1 MAAVA
6 TTYKEKIM
14 KRFQTYLLLALSLI
28 FLGTLPSVADSK
40 AESWSYPSSN
50 PGRECFTGSGT
61 ESSPYLIQCAQDLAN
76 LAYIVTDNNDD
87 VTGKYFK
94 MTRDIY
100 LNDFTVDA
108 NGAINA
114 NGDLKKWTPI
124 GEYGRV
130 WNDDFQ
136 GIFDGDGHTIYG
148 LYIEENDNRRYVGLF
163 GTIEDATIKNLT
175 IRNAYVNIKE
185 PCTDGMEC
193 GTLVGRCENSTFS
206 NVNVVDC
213 YMLGSNSNK
222 HSIHAGGLIGKA
234 YNDIT
239 LNDCSFGGTIHTTS
253 YGNDAYLGG
262 LIAAYS
268 ESGLHSYI
276 TLRLTRCQSKGEI
289 KVINN
294 GSSLITIGGFLAE
307 EFSDDYKVYLTEC
320 VNSTNLI
327 IDHESDATQT
337 PISIVA
343 HHFADGATE
352 MRKCVNLGDITI
364 ADSKLEKAELTLSRT
379 VDKYFDC
386 ANYGHYILAT
396 NDEGIRATISPG
408 LNQVYHTSDG
418 ENLILWQEAKP
429 TKLGTNDTYNSNG
442 TELSLDSLNNNTA
455 LVAKLNEEVG
465 ENIWGFYD
473 ITENGKTYSVP
484 FPVACGGVPTS
495 MYRNDKGQYV
505 ISSEADLRM
514 LQDIVSKGTNTNSY
528 YILTQ
533 DLDMSASAPLT
544 QMGDETHAF
553 SGTLDGNG
561 HIISGMTI
569 NGHALIGNLSGTV
582 KNLGLVNMKFTGG
595 NAQCAPFAYKAGQS
609 ADASILNCYAGGTIT
624 LADSTNTGTTLAG
637 LIYEAFDNKV
647 SIKNSYF
654 RGIMANSTNVSNQEH
669 AYYGIVYSNQIKYDF
684 SMADCY
690 AHFDFDDADAVGY
703 GTMPTTYVATMT
715 NCHYL
720 CPKFSDLN
728 GRVKSN
734 AELAACFAGKEGWLT
749 GAYRPVL
756 EGVRHYELTTYD
768 GQTVYADAIP
778 LDDDSCRNEIFC
790 HQLTSETANDQL
802 LWALPKVAMC
812 DTENNVNYLI
822 NCQLYANKPFRFTPP
837 EGSQTKGQL
846 HYPLTFSD
854 EEEYAIR
861 LMCLPATL
869 LKSNLPEDAQVF
881 LMGKPTGGAD
891 EGYEAYLVACDSV
904 PAGVPFLILMNNKP
918 TDTID
923 VVLSGDVVGSPQ
935 STGTLNGEELES
947 GLTGTF
953 EDKHLE
959 SGCAGFD
966 FSTAGVNIKYEAD
979 GIDLKPF
986 EAYVDAEKAD
996 ATVSCTNGVLLR
1008 ETSNYIDQTLEMHKD
1023 RTVTVFLSRKLQT
1036 SGWNTLCLPFD
1047 ISEEELTKNYGSDTR
1062 LEELTSITTNSDG
1075 TCTLCFT
1082 YAHGIKAGK
1091 CYLIQPGI
1099 AYHSAYQFDDKTL
1112 TTDLTPTTLSSSDG
1126 AYTISFLGSFARTA
1140 IDGND
1145 TSKGTYF
1152 TQNNKIYKVSQGRT
1166 ITMNGFRCWI
1176 ETSKPDAL
1184 TKANIVHAD
1193 GTTSIARI
1201 VPIGTTEDNHRIYD
1215 LQGIEIQH
1223 PLPHHIY
1230 IKNGR
1235 AQLGS
1240 QTH

>member
-1 MAAVA
+1 MA

-14 KRFQTYLLLALSLI
+14 KRFQIHLLLALSLI
-28 FLGTLPSVADSK
+28 FLGTLPCMADSK

-61 ESSPYLIQCAQDLAN
+61 ASSPYLIQCAQDLAN

-94 MTRDIY
+94 MTSDIY

-108 NGAINA
+108 NGDINA

-124 GEYGRV
+124 GEYGSI

-185 PCTDGMEC
+185 PSTDGMEC
-193 GTLVGRCENSTFS
+193 GTLVGTCINSTFS

-213 YMLGSNSNK
+213 YVLGSNSNK
-222 HSIHAGGLIGKA
+222 YSIHAGGLIGKA

-239 LNDCSFGGTIHTTS
+239 LNDCSFDGTIHTTI
-253 YGNDAYLGG
+253 YGRDAYLGG

-289 KVINN
+289 KVIDN

-327 IDHESDATQT
+327 IDRESDATQT

-343 HHFADGATE
+343 HHFTDGATE

-379 VDKYFDC
+379 VDKYYDC

-396 NDEGIRATISPG
+396 TDEGIQATISPG
-408 LNQVYHTSDG
+408 QNQVYHTSDG
-418 ENLILWQEAKP
+418 QNLILWQEAKP

-455 LVAKLNEEVG
+455 LVAKLNEEAG

-495 MYRNDKGQYV
+495 MYKNDKGQYV

-514 LQDIVSKGTNTNSY
+514 LQNIISNATTTNGY

-561 HIISGMTI
+561 HVISGLTI
-569 NGHALIGNLSGTV
+569 KGHALIGNLSGTV

-595 NAQCAPFAYKAGQS
+595 NDYCAPFAYKAGLS
-609 ADASILNCYAGGTIT
+609 ADASILNCYAGGNIT
-624 LADSTNTGTTLAG
+624 LADSTNTSTILAG
-637 LIYEAFDNKV
+637 LIYEASANKV
-647 SIKNSYF
+647 SIKNCYF
-654 RGIMANSTNVSNQEH
+654 RGILANATSVSNQGH
-669 AYYGIVYSNQIKYDF
+669 FYYGMVGSNNIGTSLSLND
-684 SMADCY
+684 SY
-690 AHFDFDDADAVGY
+690 AHFSFNETLGIGAGILPTNEASAPS
-703 GTMPTTYVATMT
+703 GTNY
-715 NCHYL
+715 HYL
-720 CPKFSDLN
+720 CPQFSDSIGKVN
-728 GRVKSN
+728 SN
-734 AELAACFAGKEGWLT
+734 AELAACFAVKEGWLT

-756 EGVRHYELTTYD
+756 DSVRHYELTTYNE
-768 GQTVYADAIP
+768 QTVYTDAIP

-790 HQLTSETANDQL
+790 HELTSETANDQL
-802 LWALPKVAMC
+802 LWALPKVAIC
-812 DTENNVNYLI
+812 DAENNVNYLLS
-822 NCQLYANKPFRFTPP
+822 CQLYADKPFRFSPP
-837 EGSQTKGQL
+837 EGSKTSGQL

-854 EEEYAIR
+854 EYAIR
-861 LMCLPATL
+861 LMCLPAPL
-869 LKSNLPEDAQVF
+869 YKRDLPEGAQLFLVSKPIGDA
-881 LMGKPTGGAD
+881 T
-891 EGYEAYLVACDSV
+891 EGYEAYLDSCDSV
-904 PAGVPFLILMNNKP
+904 PAGMPFIIYMSQKP
-918 TDTID
+918 TKTVDM
-923 VVLSGDVVGSPQ
+923 VLSGDIVATPQ
-935 STGTLNGEELES
+935 STGTLNGQELES

-953 EDKHLE
+953 EDKHLDN
-959 SGCAGFD
+959 GCA
-966 FSTAGVNIKYEAD
+966 NINVQDINIEIKNED
-979 GIDLKPF
+979 SIDIKPF
-986 EAYVDAEKAD
+986 GAYIDAD
-996 ATVSCTNGVLLR
+996 ATVSCTAGVLLK
-1008 ETSNYIDQTLEMHKD
+1008 ETSNYINQTLATYEG
-1023 RTVTVFLSRKLQT
+1023 RTVTVFLSRNLQT

-1047 ISEEELTKNYGSDTR
+1047 VSEDELTKNYGSDTR
-1062 LEELTSITTNSDG
+1062 LEELNSVTTAEDG

-1082 YAHGIKAGK
+1082 RATDIEAGK
-1091 CYLIQPGI
+1091 CYLIQPG
-1099 AYHSAYQFDDKTL
+1099 AVSLSAFQFDNKTL
-1112 TTDLTPTTLSSSDG
+1112 ITEPITTLTSTDG
-1126 AYTISFLGSFARTA
+1126 YTISFIGTFARTT

-1152 TQNNKIYKVSQGRT
+1152 TQNNKIYKVAQGRT

-1215 LQGIEIQH
+1215 LQGIETQH

-1230 IKNGR
+1230 IMDGQPTLGR
-1235 AQLGS
+1235 
-1240 QTH
+1240 

>member
-1 MAAVA
+1 M
-6 TTYKEKIM
+6 
-14 KRFQTYLLLALSLI
+14 ALSLI

-40 AESWSYPSSN
+40 AEQWSYPSSN
-50 PGRECFTGSGT
+50 PELSSFDGSGT
-61 ESSPYLIQCAQDLAN
+61 ASSPYLIQSAQDLAN
-76 LAYIVTDNNDD
+76 LAYIVTDDNDD
-87 VTGKYFK
+87 VTGIYFK

-108 NGAINA
+108 KGNITA
-114 NGDLKKWTPI
+114 NGELKSWTPI
-124 GEYGRV
+124 GENGFWRD
-130 WNDDFQ
+130 DDFQ

-148 LYIEENDNRRYVGLF
+148 LYIREEEDPPLYVGLF
-163 GTIEDATIKNLT
+163 GSTDEAIIKNLT
-175 IRNAYVNIKE
+175 IKDAYIYTAKSHQSF
-185 PCTDGMEC
+185 GM
-193 GTLVGRCENSTFS
+193 GTLVGRCENSTLS
-206 NVNVVDC
+206 NVHVEGC
-213 YMLGSNSNK
+213 YGHCYGASQGCYT
-222 HSIHAGGLIGKA
+222 IYGGLIGYA
-234 YNDIT
+234 TNDVT
-239 LNDCSFGGTIHTTS
+239 LNDCSFTGDIRQDCNNES
-253 YGNDAYLGG
+253 NVGG
-262 LIAAYS
+262 LIG
-268 ESGLHSYI
+268 EFGLVGIHSSA
-276 TLRLTRCQSKGEI
+276 TLRLTRCHTNAEI
-289 KVINN
+289 KVDCKESSDVHAGGLVGRAVGKFKKVYIVECLN
-294 GSSLITIGGFLAE
+294 GTNITINDNSDIQYNKEVNAYH
-307 EFSDDYKVYLTEC
+307 FS
-320 VNSTNLI
+320 
-327 IDHESDATQT
+327 
-337 PISIVA
+337 
-343 HHFADGATE
+343 FRADE
-352 MRKCVNLGDITI
+352 IRRSVNLGNITI
-364 ADSKLEKAELTLSRT
+364 NSDKITYAEIGSAYDCSR
-379 VDKYFDC
+379 YIDC
-386 ANYGHYILAT
+386 ANYGQYFLPAEHDSTQIL
-396 NDEGIRATISPG
+396 IHPG
-408 LNQVYHTSDG
+408 PNQVYHGSDG
-418 ENLILWQEAKP
+418 QNLIVWKEAKP
-429 TKLGTNDTYNSNG
+429 TNLGAKDSYDSNG
-442 TELSLDSLNNNTA
+442 TELSIDSLDNNREI
-455 LVAKLNEEVG
+455 VARLNEDLG
-465 ENIWGFYD
+465 ENVWGFY
-473 ITENGKTYSVP
+473 TMTYNGRTCYMP
-484 FPVACGGVPTS
+484 CPIACGATPIGL
-495 MYRNDKGQYV
+495 YRNY
-505 ISSEADLRM
+505 ISSEADLRI
-514 LQDIVSKGTNTNSY
+514 LQNLVKNESVTDGYYLLTHDI
-528 YILTQ
+528 
-533 DLDMSASAPLT
+533 DMSASAPLT
-544 QMGDETHAF
+544 QIGDDDHPFT
-553 SGTLDGNG
+553 GTLDGNG
-561 HIISGMTI
+561 HVISGLTI
-569 NGHALIGNLSGTV
+569 KGHALIGNLSGTV

-595 NAQCAPFAYKAGQS
+595 NDYCAPFAYKAGKS
-609 ADASILNCYAGGTIT
+609 AHASILNCYAGGNLT
-624 LADSTNTGTTLAG
+624 LADSTNTSTALAG
-637 LIYEAFDNKV
+637 LLYEASDHEIT
-647 SIKNSYF
+647 IKNSYF
-654 RGIMANSTNVSNQEH
+654 RGIMANSTNVSNQKH
-669 AYYGIVYSNQIKYDF
+669 AYSGLVGSNQIGTNLA
-684 SMADCY
+684 MTDCY
-690 AHFDFDDADAVGY
+690 AHFSYDDEDATGA
-703 GTMPTTYVATMT
+703 GIMPSIYIAYLT
-715 NCHYL
+715 NCHFL
-720 CPKFSDLN
+720 CPQITDGT

-734 AELAACFAGKEGWLT
+734 GELAACFAGKEGWLT

-802 LWALPKVAMC
+802 LWALPKVAAC

-822 NCQLYANKPFRFTPP
+822 NCQLYADKPFRFSPP
-837 EGSQTKGQL
+837 EGSETKGQL
-846 HYPLTFSD
+846 HYPLTFSSED
-854 EEEYAIR
+854 EYPIR

-869 LKSNLPEDAQVF
+869 LKSHLPEGTEVF
-881 LMGKPTGGAD
+881 LMSKPTGGAD

-1152 TQNNKIYKVSQGRT
+1152 TQNNKIYKVAQGRT

-1230 IKNGR
+1230 IMDGQPTLGR
-1235 AQLGS
+1235 
-1240 QTH
+1240 

>member
-1 MAAVA
+1 
-6 TTYKEKIM
+6 M

-28 FLGTLPSVADSK
+28 FLGTLPNMADSK

-61 ESSPYLIQCAQDLAN
+61 ESSPYLIQSAQDLAN

-94 MTRDIY
+94 MTHDIY

-124 GEYGRV
+124 GEYGSI

-185 PCTDGMEC
+185 PSTDGMEC
-193 GTLVGRCENSTFS
+193 GTLVGTCINSTFS

-222 HSIHAGGLIGKA
+222 YSIHAGGLIGKA

-239 LNDCSFGGTIHTTS
+239 LNDCSFDGTINTS
-253 YGNDAYLGG
+253 CYGNDAYLGG

-289 KVINN
+289 KVINR

-320 VNSTNLI
+320 VNSTNI
-327 IDHESDATQT
+327 TIDLYKDATAL

-343 HHFADGATE
+343 HHFTDGATE

-396 NDEGIRATISPG
+396 TDEGIQATISPG
-408 LNQVYHTSDG
+408 QNQVYHTSDG
-418 ENLILWQEAKP
+418 QNLILWQEAKP

-455 LVAKLNEEVG
+455 LVAKLNEEAG

-495 MYRNDKGQYV
+495 MYKNDKGQYV

-514 LQDIVSKGTNTNSY
+514 LQNIISNATTTNGY

-561 HIISGMTI
+561 HVISGLTI
-569 NGHALIGNLSGTV
+569 KGHALIGNLSGTV

-595 NAQCAPFAYKAGQS
+595 NDYCAPFAYKAGLS
-609 ADASILNCYAGGTIT
+609 ADASILNCYAGGNIT
-624 LADSTNTGTTLAG
+624 LADSTNTSTILAG

-647 SIKNSYF
+647 SIKNCYF
-654 RGIMANSTNVSNQEH
+654 RGVMANATSVSNQGH
-669 AYYGIVYSNQIKYDF
+669 FYYGMVGSNNIGTSLSLND
-684 SMADCY
+684 SY
-690 AHFDFDDADAVGY
+690 AHFSFNDTWGIGAGILPTDEASAPS
-703 GTMPTTYVATMT
+703 GTNY
-715 NCHYL
+715 HYL
-720 CPKFSDLN
+720 CPQFSDSI

-734 AELAACFAGKEGWLT
+734 GELAACFDGKEGWLT

-756 EGVRHYELTTYD
+756 DSVRHYELTSYY

-778 LDDDSCRNEIFC
+778 LDDDSCRNEIFI
-790 HQLTSETANDQL
+790 HKLTKETTNDPL
-802 LWALPKVAMC
+802 IWTLPKVAACNMTYGAC
-812 DTENNVNYLI
+812 FML
-822 NCQLYANKPFRFTPP
+822 NCHLYADKPFCFNPL
-837 EGSQTKGQL
+837 EGSKNSGLL

-854 EEEYAIR
+854 EYAIR
-861 LMCLPATL
+861 LMCLPAPL
-869 LKSNLPEDAQVF
+869 YKRDLPEGAELFLVSKPIGDA
-881 LMGKPTGGAD
+881 T
-891 EGYEAYLVACDSV
+891 EGYEAYLDSADYV
-904 PAGVPFLILMNNKP
+904 PAGMPFIIYMSEKP
-918 TDTID
+918 TETVDI
-923 VVLSGDVVGSPQ
+923 LLRGDIVTEPQ
-935 STGTLNGEELES
+935 STFTLKGEEIVS

-959 SGCAGFD
+959 KGCAGFD
-966 FSTAGVNIKYEAD
+966 FDNAGVNIKYEAD
-979 GIDLKPF
+979 GFDLKPF
-986 EAYVDAEKAD
+986 EAYIDAEKAD
-996 ATVSCTNGVLLR
+996 ANVSCTAGVLLR
-1008 ETSNYIDQTLEMHKD
+1008 ETSNYIDQTLEMHQG
-1023 RTVTVFLSRKLQT
+1023 RTVSVSLSRKLQH

-1047 ISEEELTKNYGSDTR
+1047 VSEEELIKQYGSGTY
-1062 LEELTSITTNSDG
+1062 LEELTSITTNDDG

-1082 YAHGIKAGK
+1082 RATSIKAGK

-1099 AYHSAYQFDDKTL
+1099 AYHSSYQFDDKTL

-1126 AYTISFLGSFARTA
+1126 AYTISFIGSFARTA

-1215 LQGIEIQH
+1215 LQGIETQH

-1230 IKNGR
+1230 IQNGR
-1235 AQLGS
+1235 GHRPFILAAP
-1240 QTH
+1240 TN